1 MLNIFLMVT
10 NLIQIM
16 QLNVLKLQSQMVHDG
31 LFFVIR
37 MEELFRMKLKISY
50 QKFLKKFQE
59 IILEFMHI
67 MTQVM
72 QSPILLLL

>member
-16 QLNVLKLQSQMVHDG
+16 QLNVLKLQSQMVHGG

-72 QSPILLLL
+72 QSPILLQL

>member
-72 QSPILLLL
+72 QSPILLQL